1 MSEKEKAAPCAP
13 THEAVKESKASRLYT
28 SFLLYQF
35 PAGISNERGI
45 ICLEMGNIST
55 VEHFYINN

>member
-35 PAGISNERGI
+35 PAGISNERG
-45 ICLEMGNIST
+45 LY
-55 VEHFYINN
+55 V